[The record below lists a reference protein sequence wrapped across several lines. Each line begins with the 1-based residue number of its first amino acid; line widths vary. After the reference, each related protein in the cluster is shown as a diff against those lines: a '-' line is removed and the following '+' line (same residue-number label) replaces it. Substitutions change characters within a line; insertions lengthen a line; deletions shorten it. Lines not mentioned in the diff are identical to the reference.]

1 MIDSEQGRNDRSA
14 RDAEASRRSQA
25 SAEARQGL
33 ILAMIDNNARQ
44 LRFDS
49 ARAGADIEQAG
60 ALRDLARDPN
70 DRDAAVRLEEVKK
83 RIAILEE
90 DHGRLVT
97 EREWL
102 NRSLMEFTQEAEGP
116 GHECD

>member
-1 MIDSEQGRNDRSA
+1 MIDSEQSRNDQSP
-14 RDAEASRRSQA
+14 RDGEASRRSQA

-70 DRDAAVRLEEVKK
+70 DRDSAVRLEEGKK
-83 RIAILEE
+83 RIVILEE
-90 DHGRLVT
+90 EHGRLVT
-97 EREWL
+97 ERGGL
-102 NRSLMEFTQEAEGP
+102 NRALMGI
-116 GHECD
+116 

>member
-1 MIDSEQGRNDRSA
+1 MIDSEQGRNDRSP
-14 RDAEASRRSQA
+14 RDAQASRRSQA
-25 SAEARQGL
+25 SAEARQRV

-49 ARAGADIEQAG
+49 ARAGADIAQAG
-60 ALRDLARDPN
+60 ALRDLAHAPH
-70 DRDAAVRLEEVKK
+70 DRAAAVRLEDVKK

-90 DHGRLVT
+90 DHGRLVA

-102 NRSLMEFTQEAEGP
+102 NRSLMEFTEEAEGP
-116 GHECD
+116 CHERD

>member
-1 MIDSEQGRNDRSA
+1 MIDSEPGRNDGSP

-25 SAEARQGL
+25 SAEARQRL

-60 ALRDLARDPN
+60 ALRDLAHDPN
-70 DRDAAVRLEEVKK
+70 DREAAVRFEEVRR

-90 DHGRLVT
+90 EHGRLVT
-97 EREWL
+97 ERAWL
-102 NRSLMEFTQEAEGP
+102 NRSLMEFTDEAEGP
-116 GHECD
+116 CHERD

>member
-1 MIDSEQGRNDRSA
+1 MIDSEQGRNDRS
-14 RDAEASRRSQA
+14 RDAKGSA
-25 SAEARQGL
+25 SAEARQRL
-33 ILAMIDNNARQ
+33 ILAMIDNNTRQ

-70 DRDAAVRLEEVKK
+70 DRDAAVRLEEVKS

-90 DHGRLVT
+90 EHGRLVT

-102 NRSLMEFTQEAEGP
+102 NRSLMEFTEAAERP
-116 GHECD
+116 PVDPRKLS

>member
-25 SAEARQGL
+25 SAEARQRL

-102 NRSLMEFTQEAEGP
+102 NRSLMELAEEAEGP
-116 GHECD
+116 CHERD